1 MDWCCLLETNDNV
14 YWRQMILSCI
24 LDFNNSIVL
33 LHVCSNDL
41 NNEVDNKM
49 NKTFYKS
56 VGGHCGRDRNYLCNL
71 CLSPLMLVWIL
82 IMMRCTTLYDK
93 VCQWLVTGLWFS
105 PGSPVSNT
113 NKTDCHDITEI
124 LLKVVLNTTKQ
135 TNIN

>member
-71 CLSPLMLVWIL
+71 CLSPLMLV
-82 IMMRCTTLYDK
+82 
-93 VCQWLVTGLWFS
+93 
-105 PGSPVSNT
+105 
-113 NKTDCHDITEI
+113 
-124 LLKVVLNTTKQ
+124 
-135 TNIN
+135 